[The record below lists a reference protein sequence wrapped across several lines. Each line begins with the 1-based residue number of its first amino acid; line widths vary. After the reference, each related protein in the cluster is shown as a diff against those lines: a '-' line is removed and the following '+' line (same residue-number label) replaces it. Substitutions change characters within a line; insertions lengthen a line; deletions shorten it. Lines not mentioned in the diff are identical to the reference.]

1 MVEQVSSAKLLQNL
15 FTEKNICE
23 KVETRK
29 TILRRKKADLQ
40 YLERTKRGKVKR
52 ISETQSFIIR

>member
-1 MVEQVSSAKLLQNL
+1 MVEQVSSAKLLQNF

-23 KVETRK
+23 NIKTRK
-29 TILRRKKADLQ
+29 TILRREKADLQ
-40 YLERTKRGKVKR
+40 YLERTKSGKLKR